1 MRGIAVPL
9 AYIAVVVVGL
19 ALTALAL
26 GLAVNTSKQT
36 EVVIRAATVSDL
48 VKLEGLQPGGG
59 VSSRIVVPEGTVLKV
74 IPIESRAYGGF
85 GGPAGGYA
93 GYKAPSAI
101 IEFEGIYGTGS
112 KFSGVAG
119 KISSSGLLDVA
130 DCKCYNSIAVI
141 PKILFYSYPLGG
153 NTYGIDLYVPVVAS
167 VKLVTSK
174 GVVDLSRGG
183 AVQLPAGEYAIVARA
198 QPFFSKAVVVDAPLV
213 EYVDYLVKQG
223 AITLKEANATLL
235 RPLCAGLR
243 GDAVLEPAAP
253 VCTCGT
259 GSQNLG
265 GDLDQ
270 WLVLKNICLGIEHAK
285 VTVHYVLL
293 DITILGGGS
302 GGGPATPPPINLPG
316 GGSGPK

>member
-36 EVVIRAATVSDL
+36 SVVIRAATVSDL
-48 VKLEGLQPGGG
+48 LKLEGLQPGGG
-59 VSSRIVVPEGTVLKV
+59 AAARIVVPDGTVLRV
-74 IPIESRAYGGF
+74 IPAEAKAYGGY

-93 GYKAPSAI
+93 GYVAPTAV

-112 KFSGVAG
+112 EFSGVAG
-119 KISSSGLLDVA
+119 KVTASGLLDVV
-130 DCKCYNSIAVI
+130 DCKCYNSIAIV
-141 PKILFYSYPLGG
+141 PKMLFYSYPVSG
-153 NTYGIDLYVPVVAS
+153 NTFGIDVYVPVIS
-167 VKLVTSK
+167 TVKLVTDR
-174 GVVDLSRGG
+174 GVLDLSSGG
-183 AVQLPAGEYAIVARA
+183 EVELPGGEYAVVVRTT
-198 QPFFSKAVVVDAPLV
+198 PFYSKAVLVDAPLV

-223 AITLKEANATLL
+223 AITLQEANATLL

-243 GDAVLEPAAP
+243 GDAVLDPAAP
-253 VCTCGT
+253 ICTCGT

-265 GDLDQ
+265 GDTEQ

-285 VTVHYVLL
+285 VTIHYVLV
-293 DITILGGGS
+293 DVTILGGGS
-302 GGGPATPPPINLPG
+302 GGGPSTPPPINIP